1 MGVKNSKKHTVGGG
15 VKINEYKFEDLKIGL
30 EESFQYEV
38 TPEKIERFRE
48 LTGDINPLH
57 VNDDFAANYGFT
69 GRVVYGMLSASLIST
84 LGGVYLPGRYCLIQ
98 QIEGCKFL
106 SPVYLGDV
114 LTVTGTVKELN
125 ESVRQAVIQVS
136 IRNQESKRVLKAIL
150 KVGFLE

>member
-1 MGVKNSKKHTVGGG
+1 M
-15 VKINEYKFEDLKIGL
+15 KIGL
-30 EESFQYEV
+30 EESFEYEV
-38 TPEKIERFRE
+38 TAEKMEKFWEI
-48 LTGDINPLH
+48 TGDINPLH
-57 VNDDFAANYGFT
+57 MEDEIAVSHGFD

-98 QIEGCKFL
+98 QIDGCKFL
-106 SPVYLGDV
+106 SPVYIGDF

-136 IRNQESKRVLKAIL
+136 IKNQKSEKVVKAIL